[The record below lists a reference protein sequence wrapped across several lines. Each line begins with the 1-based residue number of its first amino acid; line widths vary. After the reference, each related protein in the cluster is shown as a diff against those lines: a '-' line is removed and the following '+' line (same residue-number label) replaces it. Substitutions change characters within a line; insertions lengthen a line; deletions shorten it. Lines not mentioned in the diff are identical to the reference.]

1 MGNMTKVLPKCLTEI
16 GGDETILSRQLRQL
30 TAAGIKKIVI
40 TTGYMRDVLRLRVSS
55 AKNTDIIFVDNPE
68 YAETNYI
75 YSIYL
80 AREFLHDDLFMMH
93 GDIVMDDSI
102 IEEMLK
108 IPASSMAVSLEQ
120 DLSEKDFKA
129 VIAEGRIDRI
139 SVDSF
144 PNSVYAQPVY
154 KLNRNEWEVWLKSIE
169 NFCLAGERRCYA
181 EEAFNTVSN
190 AMMLM
195 PFDVKRR
202 LCGEIDTI
210 DDLTAVMKCLAGGGS
225 Q

>member
-1 MGNMTKVLPKCLTEI
+1 MGNITKAQPKCLTEI
-16 GGDETILSRQLRQL
+16 GGGETILSRQLRQL
-30 TAAGIKKIVI
+30 TDAGIKKIVI
-40 TTGYMRDVLRLRVSS
+40 TTGYMQDVLRQHITSD
-55 AKNTDIIFVDNPE
+55 KNMDVIFVDNPE

-80 AREFLHDDLFMMH
+80 AREFLHEDLLMMH

-102 IEEMLK
+102 IAGILQ
-108 IPASSMAVSLEQ
+108 IPASCMAVSFEQ

-129 VIAEGRIDRI
+129 VIAGGRIHRI

-144 PNSVYAQPVY
+144 PNAVYAQPVY
-154 KLNRNEWEVWLKSIE
+154 KFNRNEWEVWLKSIE
-169 NFCLAGERRCYA
+169 SFCLAGERRCYA
-181 EEAFNTVSN
+181 EEAFNTVSG

-202 LCGEIDTI
+202 LCGEIDTVA
-210 DDLTAVMKCLAGGGS
+210 DLTAVIKCLTGGGC